1 LNEAGM
7 AADEDTLWHTEVAV
21 QVAPHPALPPAQ
33 QAVIAE
39 DYGMVDGQITQQ
51 VRAALVPY
59 FLLLMQIE
67 PAREHPDPKVQ
78 QIVLGNREALTHLL
92 W

>member
-1 LNEAGM
+1 
-7 AADEDTLWHTEVAV
+7 V
-21 QVAPHPALPPAQ
+21 QVVPHPALPSAQ
-33 QAVIAE
+33 QDVIAE

-51 VRAALVPY
+51 VRAALLPY
-59 FLLLMQIE
+59 FLRLMQIE

-78 QIVLGNREALTHLL
+78 QIVLGNRQALAHLL